1 MKILAIKLPPLP
13 GKNKENEHR
22 LTARRVPISK
32 CDTKVSTQ
40 NEETAEDS
48 SESYQHIDHSLKEIK
63 PVTKKSVDLGRTV
76 RIRDSFISNKT
87 SKKPLTSI

>member
-40 NEETAEDS
+40 NEETA
-48 SESYQHIDHSLKEIK
+48 
-63 PVTKKSVDLGRTV
+63 
-76 RIRDSFISNKT
+76 
-87 SKKPLTSI
+87 